1 MKKFSKIT
9 NQKIGEMPIK
19 EVKKPSNED
28 IFKIEV
34 LSLLEKFL
42 CVRTHG
48 PIDRYS
54 RAGNIDIVG
63 KEHFVEA
70 LINLLSEKTLKDQ
83 SKLLEGLK
91 SELKDWSIIDRKI
104 EEFSK
109 KIENIPSNKLINQQK
124 KILSIYENYKDD
136 EELLLIQINKYS
148 NKLTSYESALE
159 RANVAE
165 QIAKSND
172 CSKEIFEKIA
182 NIYYKKSEELKG

>member
-9 NQKIGEMPIK
+9 NQKIGEMPTK